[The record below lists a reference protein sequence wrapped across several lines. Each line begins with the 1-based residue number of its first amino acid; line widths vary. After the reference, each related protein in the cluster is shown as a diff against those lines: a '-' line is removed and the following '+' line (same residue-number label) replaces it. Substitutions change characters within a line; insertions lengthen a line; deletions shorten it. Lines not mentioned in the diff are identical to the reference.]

1 MKNIELAEEH
11 KSKLLEM
18 CNKLF
23 WNGCINKC
31 DFNELGILFIALDK
45 NYKYNHKILKIHWFE
60 FCVNNL
66 CKKLYEKLDKR
77 TRTYFLFN
85 NAKGIVVY
93 HKYSIFTN
101 YYLYFEKEH
110 HMVDYIY
117 EVFKK
122 LK

>member
-1 MKNIELAEEH
+1 MKNIELTEKH

-60 FCVNNL
+60 FCMTYLLDKLHPDNDKQSKDNWSMDLSDKDYVIL
-66 CKKLYEKLDKR
+66 KIILRKKHPVDYLYE
-77 TRTYFLFN
+77 
-85 NAKGIVVY
+85 A
-93 HKYSIFTN
+93 
-101 YYLYFEKEH
+101 
-110 HMVDYIY
+110 
-117 EVFKK
+117 FKK